1 MSIARPLHAAVIT
14 ILALGLA
21 ACGGTD
27 PSGAPAPGRSAVPST
42 VTNCGQSYTYSQ
54 APQRI
59 VTSSTPAT
67 EIVLALGARERLVG
81 AVAPGDLLPEYA
93 ADFDGVQIIAEKA
106 FPPPSKE
113 TVLAARPD
121 LVVSA
126 YPDDYGPKALGDRGT
141 LADEGINSYLLSA
154 ACDGHKAT
162 VDDVYADLQAL
173 GTLLGADDQAQAL
186 VATLRGEIGAITPV
200 GGTPTVF
207 VFSGGTDQPSTPGSL
222 ALVDDLLTRAGAT
235 NAFPE
240 VTGFGEVSWEELV
253 KRDPDAILIEDQ
265 AFAPAA
271 DSIAFLT
278 GYPPIQQVTAVKDR
292 RFIVVPVNDN
302 QPGLRSGR
310 ALRTI
315 VDGLSG
321 SPA

>member
-1 MSIARPLHAAVIT
+1 MSITRPLPAAVIT
-14 ILALGLA
+14 TLALGLA

-27 PSGAPAPGRSAVPST
+27 PSAAPAPGSGAAPST
-42 VTNCGQSYTYSQ
+42 VINCGQSYTYSQ

-67 EIVLALGARERLVG
+67 EIVLALGARNRLVG
-81 AVAPGDLLPEYA
+81 AVAPGELLPEYV
-93 ADFDGVQIIAEKA
+93 ADFDGVRIIAEQA

-141 LADEGINSYLLSA
+141 LASEGINSYLLSG

-162 VDDVYADLQAL
+162 IDDIYADLQAL
-173 GTLLGADDQAQAL
+173 GTLLGTEEQAQAL
-186 VATLRGEIGAITPV
+186 VTTLRGDVEAVSPV
-200 GGTPTVF
+200 DGSPAVF
-207 VFSGGTDQPSTPGSL
+207 VYSGGTDTPSTPGSL

-235 NAFPE
+235 NVFPE

-253 KRDPDAILIEDQ
+253 KRNPDAIIIEDQ

-271 DSIAFLT
+271 DAIAFLT
-278 GYPPIQQVTAVKDR
+278 GYAPIQQVTAVKER